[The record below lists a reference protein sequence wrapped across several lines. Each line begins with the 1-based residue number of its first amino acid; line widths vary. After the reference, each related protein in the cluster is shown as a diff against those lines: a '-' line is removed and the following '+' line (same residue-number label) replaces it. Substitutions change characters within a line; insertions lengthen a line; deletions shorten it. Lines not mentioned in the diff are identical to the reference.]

1 MSQAEKELVLRF
13 RPGVEYTSTQD
24 GIDIDY
30 RDQGCLIENS
40 EHQKSILDILEKL
53 KRGTTESDFSKIRIA
68 DSVLGQLDTLGL
80 ILKTTSK
87 PTTGTSGK
95 ELSRVLALATRR
107 VQHQL
112 GNQPLANQFLEQRA
126 TRELLIGY
134 AMEYYTL
141 VKAAPSVLGSAL
153 NHELPPAVWRQI
165 KQLFLTEHD
174 HHLLLETSL
183 AAVDISPE
191 KADTY
196 LPLPSTYA
204 LTAALSAYSRQHIL
218 SFIGCLYLFEEP
230 HPEFNSAF
238 VSESQRLGLPDA
250 FWKPF
255 IAHSDVNEE
264 EAHADVT
271 WQALGEYTA
280 ISHHE
285 AQVVRTNVLSVSEI
299 LHWQATQI
307 SEHFSSP
314 ERLQDRFLART

>member
-1 MSQAEKELVLRF
+1 MSQAEKEFLLKL
-13 RPGVEYTSTQD
+13 RPGVEYSSSPD

-30 RDQGCLIENS
+30 RDQGCVIESS
-40 EHQKSILDILEKL
+40 EHQQSVLDILAKL
-53 KRGTTESDFSKIRIA
+53 KLGVFESNFSQAGIA
-68 DSVLGQLDTLGL
+68 GSVLGQLDTLGL
-80 ILKTTSK
+80 ILKTTAE
-87 PTTGTSGK
+87 PTIGTSGK
-95 ELSRVLALATRR
+95 ELSRALALATRR
-107 VQHQL
+107 TQQRL
-112 GNQPLANQFLEQRA
+112 GNQALADQFLGGQA

-191 KADTY
+191 RADTY

-230 HPEFNSAF
+230 HPEFNNAF

-250 FWKPF
+250 FWQPF

-271 WQALGEYTA
+271 WQALGEYSA

-285 AQVVRTNVLSVSEI
+285 AKVVHTNVVSVSEI

-307 SEHFSSP
+307 AEYFSSP
-314 ERLQDRFLART
+314 ERLEDRFLASA